1 MCARNTAVVLWR
13 GRIDLETGGGVRRSL
28 SGTSR
33 PPQAEAFLTEAG
45 MEAGGADCLHFLL
58 AMRLFLVA
66 SMS

>member
-13 GRIDLETGGGVRRSL
+13 GKEVLEMGERGGG
-28 SGTSR
+28 GAF
-33 PPQAEAFLTEAG
+33 PQRAEAFLTEAG
-45 MEAGGADCLHFLL
+45 REARGADCLHFLL